1 MLGAMKRALIV
12 ALGTLGLVGCV
23 TKSEHQALQRELD
36 QARATLSDENRNRGM
51 AEARLDER
59 EQQLDDVGQALLRE
73 ENRARMLERQ
83 IASLQRMLDAKAQEL
98 AALERHLTDSQAE
111 LAEVLGKRA
120 RLEASVAEMTQA
132 VAELGRR
139 QAAADRRVAEY
150 RDMLTRFAGLI
161 DAGKL
166 DVRIVDGRMVLTLP
180 MDILFASGSARLSND
195 GRASLLELGAGL
207 ATIPDK
213 RFQVEGHT
221 DDVPIATERFPS
233 NWELA
238 SARSL
243 VVLHTLL
250 GAGVGPE
257 ALSAASFGEHKP
269 RADNRTDEGR
279 ASNRRIEIV
288 VVPDLS
294 GLPGFEELERLDAGR
309 KPMARHG
316 AEPVARR

>member
-1 MLGAMKRALIV
+1 MQRTLIVVLGAV
-12 ALGTLGLVGCV
+12 GLVGCV

-51 AEARLDER
+51 AEARLEER
-59 EQQLDDVGQALLRE
+59 DQQLDEVGQALLRE
-73 ENRARMLERQ
+73 EAHARALSRQ
-83 IASLQRMLDAKAQEL
+83 IASLQRMLDAKRQDL
-98 AALERHLTDSQAE
+98 QVLETRLGESQAE
-111 LAEVLGKRA
+111 LAEVLRKRA
-120 RLEASVAEMTQA
+120 RLEASVAEMTKAMADLAQ
-132 VAELGRR
+132 R

-166 DVRIVDGRMVLTLP
+166 DIRIVDGRMVLTLP
-180 MDILFASGSARLSND
+180 MDILFASGSARLSRD
-195 GRASLLELGAGL
+195 GRKSLLEVGAGL
-207 ATIPDK
+207 ASIPDK

-243 VVLHTLL
+243 VVVHILL
-250 GAGVGPE
+250 EAGLVPE
-257 ALSAASFGEHKP
+257 HLSAASFGEHKP
-269 RADNRTDEGR
+269 RADNRSEEGR
-279 ASNRRIEIV
+279 TANRRIEIV

-294 GLPGFEELERLDAGR
+294 GLPGFEELERLDARR
-309 KPMARHG
+309 KPMVQG
-316 AEPVARR
+316 GTQPVARH